1 MHGYSVTHIVFTKF
15 LTWHQVET
23 YIKDIN
29 EVMNVVAESTSGGQL
44 LTWNANL
51 HASYEV

>member
-1 MHGYSVTHIVFTKF
+1 MHGYSLTHIVFTKF

-29 EVMNVVAESTSGGQL
+29 EVMNVVAGSTSGGQL

-51 HASYEV
+51 YASYEV